1 MLFLSAPAPIIMSD
15 FINKKRFKVI
25 TTLNLNFLL
34 SIEKTLQSEFI
45 ETSLKI
51 FNFQFSVFNFIGM
64 LPFVLVI
71 FLLLQ
76 LLFQRSLVL
85 LKRR

>member
-34 SIEKTLQSEFI
+34 SIEKTLQCAFI
-45 ETSLKI
+45 ETPLQ
-51 FNFQFSVFNFIGM
+51 NFQFS
-64 LPFVLVI
+64 I
-71 FLLLQ
+71 FS
-76 LLFQRSLVL
+76 FQFSIL
-85 LKRR
+85 